1 MNEELKKVPPDNNIS
16 MANDIANMLRKHGV
30 TIDHTFT
37 EPPNTERLEHI
48 FTLAREML
56 RTY

>member
-30 TIDHTFT
+30 AIDHTFT

-48 FTLAREML
+48 FTLVREML